1 MVEQVTAD
9 EVLPL
14 KRRHV
19 LDALMQ
25 LYQHDFSEHAPLNT
39 SHGEVDE
46 NGRFDYR
53 WLDTYWQE
61 PGRVPLLIRA
71 DGRIA
76 GFVLV
81 NQWSALGRPLDHAIA
96 EFFVLRK
103 YRRAR
108 IGTRAAHLVFHH
120 RPGRW
125 EVPVA
130 SYNQAALA
138 FWRGVVASLPQ
149 EAEERVGDGQRWVG
163 TVLCFDTG
171 STTE

>member
-1 MVEQVTAD
+1 MEQVTAD

-25 LYQHDFSEHAPLNT
+25 LYLHDLSEHASLNT
-39 SHGEVDE
+39 SHGEVGED
-46 NGRFDYR
+46 GRFDYR
-53 WLDTYWQE
+53 WLDNYWHE

-81 NQWSALGRPLDHAIA
+81 NQWSALDRPLDHAIA

-103 YRRAR
+103 SRRAHV
-108 IGTRAAHLVFHH
+108 GTRAAHQLFRHM
-120 RPGRW
+120 PGRW

-130 SYNQAALA
+130 SYNPES
-138 FWRGVVASLPQ
+138 GSSVVARPGRIGGFGWNGRAHDRADPSP
-149 EAEERVGDGQRWVG
+149 GG
-163 TVLCFDTG
+163 
-171 STTE
+171 